1 MSVIFS
7 SIALA
12 LTTTLGSCAS
22 TTDPVIAPQPPAAA
36 AQPRAA
42 ALADVAARPEKY
54 AEQEV
59 LLRGKLVNAGKNYFT
74 DRRIVLTDDKGNTV
88 EVLPWLPISRPSPS
102 GQTKAGTTLAEFLD
116 RQVELVGS
124 MTPRTEPTRTKE
136 FIFKVKSAKL
146 LDA

>member
-22 TTDPVIAPQPPAAA
+22 STDPVVAPARSAAETQPKSAS
-36 AQPRAA
+36 
-42 ALADVAARPEKY
+42 LADVAASPEKY
-54 AEQEV
+54 AEQEI
-59 LLRGKLVNAGKNYFT
+59 LLRGKLVNAGKNYFK

-88 EVLPWLPISRPSPS
+88 EVLPWVPLSRPSPS
-102 GQTKAGTTLAEFLD
+102 GETKAGTTLAEFLD
-116 RQVELVGS
+116 HQVELVGS

-136 FIFKVKSAKL
+136 FIFKVKSAKI

>member
-1 MSVIFS
+1 MSAIFS
-7 SIALA
+7 SLAFA
-12 LTTTLGSCAS
+12 LTTTTGSCAS
-22 TTDPVIAPQPPAAA
+22 TIDSVVAPQPPATEM
-36 AQPRAA
+36 QPKAIS
-42 ALADVAARPEKY
+42 LADVAARPEKY
-54 AEQEV
+54 AEQEI

-88 EVLPWLPISRPSPS
+88 EVLPWLPIARPSPS

-136 FIFKVKSAKL
+136 FIFKVKSARI